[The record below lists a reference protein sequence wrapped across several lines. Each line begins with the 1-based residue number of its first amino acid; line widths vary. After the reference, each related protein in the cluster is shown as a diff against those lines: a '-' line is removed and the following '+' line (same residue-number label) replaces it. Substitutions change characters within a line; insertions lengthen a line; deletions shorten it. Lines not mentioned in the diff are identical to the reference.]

1 MTAPAQPENPISVS
15 PAVKVQNAPANPW
28 PAADPAAPAATIAPL
43 ADQSLQLGAA
53 IKDIPV
59 KVANGTVRE
68 VKGLPAGVVFDKQT
82 GVIIGKPAKAGKYSV
97 QVIAENPD
105 EAEVTAA
112 FTITV
117 SEENTPGDTDKPGG
131 SDKPGDTGKPG
142 TSDKPA
148 PGGNASGNGNGQA
161 SSPGLERT
169 GSNGAIMLGAALLLI
184 AAGAV
189 AIKRRRL

>member
-1 MTAPAQPENPISVS
+1 M
-15 PAVKVQNAPANPW
+15 
-28 PAADPAAPAATIAPL
+28 
-43 ADQSLQLGAA
+43 
-53 IKDIPV
+53 

-82 GVIIGKPAKAGKYSV
+82 GVISGKPAKAGKYSV

-105 EAEVTAA
+105 EEEVTAA

-117 SEENTPGDTDKPGG
+117 TEENTPGDTGKPGG

-148 PGGNASGNGNGQA
+148 PGGNASGDGKGKAPGSAAPAGNGNGQA
-161 SSPGLERT
+161 SSPGLEGT
-169 GSNGAIMLGAALLLI
+169 GSNAAIMLGAALLLI
-184 AAGAV
+184 AAGTV